1 MAKGEAMFLSVTLR
15 GPHHVAQVLLPQAV
29 WHKVRTLSVW
39 DDRGI
44 TLIHIE
50 SRHKYTRLP

>member
-15 GPHHVAQVLLPQAV
+15 GPHHVAQALLPQAV
-29 WHKVRTLSVW
+29 WDMVRTLFVW
-39 DDRGI
+39 DELGI

-50 SRHKYTRLP
+50 SRHKYTRIP